1 MSYNNVGEGSSSG
14 STRLPSETRKG
25 KYPANQHTPEE
36 APLIVSSSFSSSQ
49 PYGAIAAHDTQPPSR
64 PSQKTCTYIIILA
77 TACTASFLF
86 ILLWL
91 APTFA
96 ERIVKQDVQFTFQQ
110 ASILNVSKHKVITMH
125 VIGSIELDSNIFH
138 LQQKFNNIFG
148 TIGIQQTELNV
159 FYQKASD
166 SFSMGSIDLPALDLN
181 HGSAV
186 TDFDFVTDFLID
198 DTDALMEFCKDAVVA
213 ETVLW
218 RVVGPLSV
226 SLGWLPWKSNVVLD
240 KTVAIEGM
248 NGLQKTDMKSML
260 FPGTH
265 PLGGVSLSATVGIFN
280 PSNVL
285 SLTLGDMDFGIYLP
299 SSSEKDVP
307 IAIVQAIDADL
318 QGHRMNYFNVT
329 GRTLP
334 ISNTSQE
341 LMETFLTG
349 YLHGNTTIVHVR
361 GSLIGPDDQPSKKH
375 VSSIPLWLRQA
386 LEQVVIRV
394 PFPGATETD
403 LIQSLQLS
411 HIKIDFSSTGSP
423 LISGDAVALLKKP
436 QEMQFHMDVTEIDP
450 LVYLYLNQDSERPFA
465 TIRSDKPCAAKSED
479 GNGIDLPLGTMKVT
493 SRLSRAPFTILPGG
507 QKDFDEFLNRVF
519 KQKKG
524 KVYIRG
530 TSDAKVESAFGNLSI
545 RDLEFNGVIE
555 TQGLDGMKHPA
566 PKVTSMTIVKG
577 YADALHARTVL
588 SIYSPSDVHINL
600 GQLNMVLL
608 FNGHSI
614 GNTTIPE
621 LSLAP
626 GVDNELT
633 VSAWL
638 SGKNKH
644 VIDFIGQ
651 YISNGISSNNSLILT
666 ISGQHPNASPSKFLN
681 NFLQHLTFDV
691 KAPEFIEQ
699 PLLADCQMNI
709 LSSSVIMS
717 LRNPFQ
723 GVDMSITKIN
733 ATATYQIYELG
744 RLTADFEDAGEGWRG
759 PLLLP
764 PPVCDQQDSCKS
776 VVVESE
782 KIPIKTKKLGYEA
795 VKRALG
801 GYIEVSVDSTVGVM
815 IDDFVLA
822 DLQYRQ
828 DNITARV
835 SKGF

>member
-1 MSYNNVGEGSSSG
+1 
-14 STRLPSETRKG
+14 
-25 KYPANQHTPEE
+25 
-36 APLIVSSSFSSSQ
+36 
-49 PYGAIAAHDTQPPSR
+49 
-64 PSQKTCTYIIILA
+64 
-77 TACTASFLF
+77 
-86 ILLWL
+86 
-91 APTFA
+91 
-96 ERIVKQDVQFTFQQ
+96 
-110 ASILNVSKHKVITMH
+110 
-125 VIGSIELDSNIFH
+125 
-138 LQQKFNNIFG
+138 
-148 TIGIQQTELNV
+148 
-159 FYQKASD
+159 
-166 SFSMGSIDLPALDLN
+166 
-181 HGSAV
+181 
-186 TDFDFVTDFLID
+186 
-198 DTDALMEFCKDAVVA
+198 
-213 ETVLW
+213 
-218 RVVGPLSV
+218 
-226 SLGWLPWKSNVVLD
+226 
-240 KTVAIEGM
+240 
-248 NGLQKTDMKSML
+248 
-260 FPGTH
+260 
-265 PLGGVSLSATVGIFN
+265 
-280 PSNVL
+280 
-285 SLTLGDMDFGIYLP
+285 
-299 SSSEKDVP
+299 
-307 IAIVQAIDADL
+307 
-318 QGHRMNYFNVT
+318 
-329 GRTLP
+329 
-334 ISNTSQE
+334 
-341 LMETFLTG
+341 METFLTG

-361 GSLIGPDDQPSKKH
+361 GSLVGPDDQPSKKH

-386 LEQVVIRV
+386 LEQVIIRV

-450 LVYLYLNQDSERPFA
+450 LVYLYLNQDSETPFA
-465 TIRSDKPCAAKSED
+465 TIRSNKPCAAKSED

-566 PKVTSMTIVKG
+566 PKITSMTIVKG
-577 YADALHARTVL
+577 HADALHARTVL

-608 FNGHSI
+608 FNGHLI

-638 SGKNKH
+638 FGKNKH

-651 YISNGISSNNSLILT
+651 YISNGISSNNSFSLT

-691 KAPEFIEQ
+691 KAPEFTEK

-709 LSSSVIMS
+709 LSSSVVMS

-733 ATATYQIYELG
+733 ATATYQVYELG
-744 RLTADFEDAGEGWRG
+744 RLAANFEDTGEGWRG

-764 PPVCDQQDSCKS
+764 PPVCEQDCCRS
-776 VVVESE
+776 VVIDSE

-795 VKRALG
+795 VKKALG
-801 GYIEVSVDSTVGVM
+801 GYIEVAVDSTVGVI